1 MQLRFVQGFSVIQ
14 MRIGARMLANCTFLV
29 LHDFPE
35 SELESAWREFL
46 GRVELPSHY
55 CAPEFF
61 KEPFWSGKAPFA
73 VLALDQGKVVGV
85 ATGIREDHG
94 VQCGLTSRP
103 QICIDTM
110 TDREAVELALAEGLL
125 AEANSSELVS
135 VYSWTLLD
143 SFRSHGFRF
152 REMQGVVMLDLA
164 RGPDDLFREFSADK
178 RRNIRFSIK
187 QGVEVHQAK
196 TPQDLLAFY
205 DVYLAWRGTPRKVIK
220 GGEVPLDTFERA
232 FELTANRLVLLARY
246 SGKVIATNSF
256 RFYPGGLFESAANQ
270 SCPEFIHLKPNEL
283 LQWRGIEWACRHN
296 LQRHSLGGMHPFLKG
311 FGRTLAPIYRYRLDR
326 TWLRRHDLGEAVSDC
341 GREWLKKMPKPVEKK
356 VRQVLGKS

>member
-1 MQLRFVQGFSVIQ
+1 MSADYTFV
-14 MRIGARMLANCTFLV
+14 V
-29 LHDFPE
+29 LHACPPLD
-35 SELESAWREFL
+35 LESAWRNFL
-46 GRVELPSHY
+46 GRAELPSHY

-61 KEPFWSGKAPFA
+61 KEAFWSGKAPFA

-85 ATGIREDHG
+85 ATGIREDHEI
-94 VQCGLTSRP
+94 QCGRPSRP
-103 QICIDTM
+103 QICIDST
-110 TDREAVELALAEGLL
+110 TDREAAELALVRGLL

-143 SFRSHGFRF
+143 SFPSHGFHF

-164 RGPDDLFREFSADK
+164 KGPDALFREFTADK

-187 QGVEVHQAK
+187 HGVEVHQA
-196 TPQDLLAFY
+196 TTREDLRAFY
-205 DVYLAWRGTPRKVIK
+205 DVYLAWRGTPRKEIK
-220 GGEVPLDTFERA
+220 GAVISLATFERA
-232 FELTANRLVLLARY
+232 FALTDNRLLLLARHL
-246 SGKVIATNSF
+246 GKVIATNAF
-256 RFYPGGLFESAANQ
+256 RFCTGGLFESAANH

-326 TWLRRHDLGEAVSDC
+326 TWLHRYDLGETISDW
-341 GREWLKKMPKPVEKK
+341 GREWLKRMPKPVEQK
-356 VRQVLGKS
+356 VRRVLGKS